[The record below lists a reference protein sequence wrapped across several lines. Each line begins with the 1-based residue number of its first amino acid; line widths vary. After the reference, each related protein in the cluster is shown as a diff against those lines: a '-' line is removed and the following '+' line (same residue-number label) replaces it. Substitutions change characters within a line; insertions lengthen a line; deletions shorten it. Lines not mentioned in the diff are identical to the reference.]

1 MTYEYKT
8 RRRVTF
14 AETDMAGILHFSN
27 LFRYM
32 EDAEHK
38 FLRSLGLSVH
48 TTIEDG
54 FVSFPRV
61 SADCQFKNPL
71 RFEDEVEIHMVVRE
85 MTNKA
90 IVYDFIFRN
99 AEKPGDEIARGS
111 MTVICAMKVASDDR
125 MRSMTIPDSISTKID
140 VAPQELLTA
149 LGKNKP

>member
-8 RRRVTF
+8 RRRVAF
-14 AETDMAGILHFSN
+14 SETDMAGILHFSN

-32 EDAEHK
+32 EDAEHE

-48 TTIEDG
+48 TTIGDR

-71 RFEDEVEIHMVVRE
+71 RFEDEVEIHVVVRE

-99 AEKPGDEIARGS
+99 GGKSGDEIARGS
-111 MTVICAMKVASDDR
+111 MTVICAMKVANDDR

-149 LGKNKP
+149 LGKNEP